1 MELVDHALTRPGAAW
16 RRLEHGVVRVNR
28 GQYKVQV
35 ADLTKTGK
43 PKELPLTADIERV
56 LAAHR
61 RWMIGARH
69 PAWRPG
75 WIVPT
80 WGTKAGKSAERAGEL
95 RVGNPFAK
103 ALSLGERTVGRT
115 GITRLIEISVH
126 GTSALIGRPAHR
138 ERTSSVGTERL
149 FVA

>member
-1 MELVDHALTRPGAAW
+1 MLSTPRQLGDDGGLHSEALV
-16 RRLEHGVVRVNR
+16 
-28 GQYKVQV
+28 
-35 ADLTKTGK
+35 
-43 PKELPLTADIERV
+43 
-56 LAAHR
+56 
-61 RWMIGARH
+61 RWLVEKAR
-69 PAWRPG
+69 
-75 WIVPT
+75 
-80 WGTKAGKSAERAGEL
+80 KSAERAGEL

>member
-1 MELVDHALTRPGAAW
+1 
-16 RRLEHGVVRVNR
+16 
-28 GQYKVQV
+28 
-35 ADLTKTGK
+35 
-43 PKELPLTADIERV
+43 
-56 LAAHR
+56 
-61 RWMIGARH
+61 MIGARH

-80 WGTKAGKSAERAGEL
+80 WGTKAGKSAKRAGAARRQPVRE
-95 RVGNPFAK
+95 G
-103 ALSLGERTVGRT
+103 LSLGERTVGRT